1 LASIQGVEFSVEALS
16 YLLGVDDHAVL
27 QHLETIADR
36 YRLIMECA
44 ARHIGSKMLTVFR
57 FRNRSIQQYAHT
69 QVRKLPE
76 LHKQVG
82 EFLEH
87 FCENKEKMKADIA
100 GGLFEHFRISQQWDK
115 SFNYAVQ
122 AAYRALERDQVRKAF
137 WFFHCAV
144 EMIPKVPG
152 AEHIKPKL
160 EEKLRKAGWDS
171 RSRIDLAYCGPKLP
185 CMMSPRLMG
194 AYPDYT
200 KINYKDLCEY
210 VE

>member
-1 LASIQGVEFSVEALS
+1 
-16 YLLGVDDHAVL
+16 
-27 QHLETIADR
+27 
-36 YRLIMECA
+36 
-44 ARHIGSKMLTVFR
+44 
-57 FRNRSIQQYAHT
+57 
-69 QVRKLPE
+69 
-76 LHKQVG
+76 
-82 EFLEH
+82 
-87 FCENKEKMKADIA
+87 
-100 GGLFEHFRISQQWDK
+100 HFRISQQWDK

-144 EMIPKVPG
+144 EMIPKVLG